1 MALNYDF
8 DMFSVFPKAVF
19 DDPKVGGMLAELGFQ
34 HQQRGNHV
42 ALFRDPRTVEAL
54 LRAPQAVQDYLRGA
68 GFGMNTYH
76 SGAPAGRYPAE
87 DEPARVALI
96 EKLAEELP
104 RHSLPRSDDSQPG
117 PEDFSLPAFFEAVVM
132 AEPLPADAPLM
143 PPVMPVAFSEP
154 AAPVAARTGR
164 RLPGLPFALRLPVWM
179 SRLMV
184 VATVGTLTLVGV
196 VAF

>member
-8 DMFSVFPKAVF
+8 DIFSVFPKEVF
-19 DDPKVGGMLAELGFQ
+19 EDPKVGGMLAEMGFQ

-54 LRAPQAVQDYLRGA
+54 RQAPQAVQDYLRGA

-76 SGAPAGRYPAE
+76 SGAPAGRYPAD

-96 EKLAEELP
+96 EKLAEELS
-104 RHSLPRSDDSQPG
+104 RHNLPKSDDSQPD
-117 PEDFSLPAFFEAVVM
+117 PEVFSLPAFFEAVVT

-143 PPVMPVAFSEP
+143 APVMPEFLREA
-154 AAPVAARTGR
+154 AAPAPARR
-164 RLPGLPFALRLPVWM
+164 RLRLPFPVRLPLWM
-179 SRLMV
+179 SRLVV
-184 VATVGTLTLVGV
+184 VATFGTLTLVSV

>member
-8 DMFSVFPKAVF
+8 DLFSVFPKAVF

-34 HQQRGNHV
+34 HEQRGNHV

-54 LRAPQAVQDYLRGA
+54 RRAPQAVQDYLRGA

-104 RHSLPRSDDSQPG
+104 RHSLPKSDDSQPG
-117 PEDFSLPAFFEAVVM
+117 PDEFSLPAFFEAVM
-132 AEPLPADAPLM
+132 LAEPLPVDAPLM
-143 PPVMPVAFSEP
+143 APVMPVAFAAEGDAAKPSAP
-154 AAPVAARTGR
+154 AR
-164 RLPGLPFALRLPVWM
+164 RLRLPFPLRLPVWM
-179 SRLMV
+179 SRLMM
-184 VATVGTLTLVGV
+184 VAMVGTLTVVGV
-196 VAF
+196 VAY